1 MCYLFSMVQTPSW
14 LQRESRRKGRYNRID
29 LRILFYKMIVPSPAT
44 QNFCVPLLSVWNWS
58 LLIVF
63 QKKITEQYYY
73 CLWWYSCAGTFQRNS
88 RNIGLLYCVCHSSS
102 YTFQQIRKM
111 QRYLKCFYFF
121 SILKRIR
128 YIWTTRYDK
137 YTNMYWLL
145 HIVFIHTYLWSI
157 QWKFQSFRVN
167 LFLTCTFCSC
177 KNQTLIYSFFFKR
190 SHICHCN
197 INFHMPYKKSD
208 ISSV

>member
-1 MCYLFSMVQTPSW
+1 MRSIVVCLELIPSDRIPEKNNWTILLLFVV
-14 LQRESRRKGRYNRID
+14 IA
-29 LRILFYKMIVPSPAT
+29 I
-44 QNFCVPLLSVWNWS
+44 
-58 LLIVF
+58 
-63 QKKITEQYYY
+63 
-73 CLWWYSCAGTFQRNS
+73 SCAGTFQRNS

-145 HIVFIHTYLWSI
+145 HIVFIHTYYIWSI

-167 LFLTCTFCSC
+167 LFLTCTFCWC

-208 ISSV
+208 ISSVYSEGCKQSIKFSVFLCHRYI